1 MAEIMMPNQPLNL
14 WVHGLL
20 SYLRPLDL
28 YRSACDVSQL
38 IEDALSALEPQRAA
52 KEVEIALDLSRCR
65 GLAADPLWLGQAFLA
80 ILTNA
85 LDTSRRDQCVAI
97 SSAAD
102 EAFVS
107 VSIASGVQE
116 SPPSASGEC
125 VRSYEIGHVRRIGLG
140 LTMAKRIVEAHRGHM
155 ALYSHADQGAMVQVH
170 LPLLSTPLRF

>member
-1 MAEIMMPNQPLNL
+1 MEPNRPLDL

-52 KEVEIALDLSRCR
+52 KEVEITLQLAPLPR
-65 GLAADPLWLGQAFLA
+65 LAADPLWLGQAFLA

-85 LDTSRRDQCVAI
+85 LDTSTHRQCVAI
-97 SSAAD
+97 ASAAN

-107 VSIASGVQE
+107 VFIASGIQE
-116 SPPSASGEC
+116 ASQALLVKASGQTELG
-125 VRSYEIGHVRRIGLG
+125 RSERIGLG
-140 LTMAKRIVEAHRGHM
+140 LTMAQRIVEAHHGHM
-155 ALYSHADQGAMVQVH
+155 ALYRRAAHDAMVTVH
-170 LPLLSTPLRF
+170 LPLLSTPLRP